1 MIGINIG
8 SLNTIYCRC
17 EKNNN
22 LFSSKILLSEVSNR
36 VIPTIISYTD
46 TQRITGDISK
56 NSLKKFSNSSFIYLS
71 RLIGLIPETNFGKKE
86 LDYYYYIGPK
96 LNKVSG
102 QFELEFNNNK
112 VSVFSD
118 DVIAAFLDKLNTFYF
133 FDSHITFELFIIS
146 VPDYFTPFQIDTFK
160 TILRTLTMEP
170 FEIITESTAITLYY
184 GYTKFKNIFEDTN
197 GTINQ
202 NIKKYVIFIDAGHS
216 KTTFVLSEFAFNE
229 YKVLNVRCL
238 PYLGGRDFDEKI
250 RDYLI
255 YQFEQKY
262 KIPFPRQN
270 AKLKYRMMTEIF
282 KARKILTSNKD
293 YVINIDSLYDEN
305 DLNETL
311 TREEFENLIK
321 EDLDIFEKN
330 LDEFYKESLNII

>member
-1 MIGINIG
+1 MD
-8 SLNTIYCRC
+8 
-17 EKNNN
+17 
-22 LFSSKILLSEVSNR
+22 F
-36 VIPTIISYTD
+36 
-46 TQRITGDISK
+46 
-56 NSLKKFSNSSFIYLS
+56 
-71 RLIGLIPETNFGKKE
+71 
-86 LDYYYYIGPK
+86 
-96 LNKVSG
+96 
-102 QFELEFNNNK
+102 
-112 VSVFSD
+112 
-118 DVIAAFLDKLNTFYF
+118 
-133 FDSHITFELFIIS
+133 
-146 VPDYFTPFQIDTFK
+146 
-160 TILRTLTMEP
+160 

-184 GYTKFKNIFEDTN
+184 DYIKFKNIFEDNN
-197 GTINQ
+197 GAINK

-216 KTTFVLSEFAFNE
+216 KTTFVLSEFAFE
-229 YKVLNVRCL
+229 KYKVLNVRCL

-250 RDYLI
+250 REYLI

-293 YVINIDSLYDEN
+293 IVINIDSLYDEN

-330 LDEFYKESLNII
+330 LDEFYKESLNIIGKENTITYIEMAGDLMRTPVYYKI